1 LATAYENEL
10 FLSFLSSFFILVG
23 ERGMKRTSSIYGL
36 SPTIEGL
43 SKLISSKDLSPVDL
57 IGATLDQIN
66 ILNPELNAFITVLE
80 DFARTEAKKAESQI
94 IQGKYKGP
102 LHGIPISLKDL
113 IYVRGVRS
121 TSGSKILSDY
131 IPQYDSTVVKKL
143 SDAGA
148 IIIGMNNTHEF
159 ASGITNINPHYGSS
173 KNPWDSTRMSGGS
186 SGGSAVAVSARMS
199 SASIGTDT
207 SGSIRVPSSLCG
219 LFGLK
224 PSYGRV
230 SKYGVMQLAPSIDH
244 VGPITRSAWDAAAVL
259 SVIAGHDELD
269 SSTINYPVQ
278 DYLSVISKNK
288 ERTTKFK
295 LGIPEE
301 FFFDLIDQDVINIFD
316 TFIDKIH
323 ESGIS
328 TNSVNVEETDKIYET
343 WRAIRL
349 GESAAVHSEWMKT
362 RREEYGSDVLAMLE
376 KGMDISAVDYI
387 TAQANKLKLKS
398 AFLKSMKDLDG
409 LVVPTTPISAPLLD
423 QKIVDI
429 NGKSLEVYQALS
441 RLTTVFD
448 VTGFPAL
455 NIPAGLIN
463 GQLPVGVQLV
473 GRPFEEG
480 SILSMG
486 HIYEKDYRVAETIV
500 PPIVR
505 ESKSD

>member
-1 LATAYENEL
+1 
-10 FLSFLSSFFILVG
+10 
-23 ERGMKRTSSIYGL
+23 MKRTPSIYGL
-36 SPTIEGL
+36 SSTIEGL

-57 IGATLDQIN
+57 IEATIDQIN

-80 DFARTEAKKAESQI
+80 DFARAEAKKAESQI
-94 IQGKYKGP
+94 IQGKYRGP

-131 IPQYDSTVVKKL
+131 IPEYDSTVVKKL

-159 ASGITNINPHYGSS
+159 ACGITNINPHYGSS

-259 SVIAGHDELD
+259 SVIAGYDERD
-269 SSTINYPVQ
+269 SSTVNYPVQ
-278 DYLSVISKNK
+278 DYLGVLSKDREK
-288 ERTTKFK
+288 TTTKFK

-301 FFFDLIDQDVINIFD
+301 FFFDLIDPDVMNIFD

-328 TNSVNVEETDKIYET
+328 TIRVNVEETGKIYET

-349 GESAAVHSEWMKT
+349 GESAAVHSDWMKT
-362 RREEYGSDVLAMLE
+362 RREEYGSDVLVMLE
-376 KGMDISAVDYI
+376 RGIDISAVEYI
-387 TAQANKLKLKS
+387 KAQANKLKLKS

-409 LVVPTTPISAPLLD
+409 LVVPTTSIAAPLLD
-423 QKIVDI
+423 QTMVNI
-429 NGKSLEVYQALS
+429 NGKSIEVYQALS

-448 VTGFPAL
+448 VTGLPVL
-455 NIPAGLIN
+455 NIPAGLID
-463 GQLPVGVQLV
+463 GKLPVGVQLV
-473 GRPFEEG
+473 GRPFEEA
-480 SILSMG
+480 SILSMA
-486 HIYEKDYRVAETIV
+486 HIYEKDFRVAETLV

-505 ESKSD
+505 ESGSH